1 MFRGSKFNDEEGL
14 DELVVNKNRRAKK
27 RQAESDLG
35 QPEAKYQ
42 ASQSLIKQLGDE
54 KKKKTLALPIKT
66 ISGQLIKNV
75 QILDIEEK
83 DEKKEIELEKV
94 NEEVKSEDEPPKSA
108 LDIIREKKD
117 FFDKSKSRIAF
128 LCRGILEN
136 PHGEM
141 KKLKELRQMLT
152 QTNVRQSYILRKL
165 VIVSLCEIF
174 KDIIPSYKIRA
185 WTEKE
190 IEQKVCSEIIF
201 TQKLNIFY
209 ILSI

>member
-1 MFRGSKFNDEEGL
+1 MFRATKFNDEEGL

-27 RQAESDLG
+27 RQAESDFE
-35 QPEAKYQ
+35 QPESKYQ
-42 ASQSLIKQLGDE
+42 ASQSLINKLDEE

-75 QILDIEEK
+75 QILDNEEK
-83 DEKKEIELEKV
+83 EDKKEIVLEEV
-94 NEEVKSEDEPPKSA
+94 NEAKIEDEAPKSA
-108 LDIIREKKD
+108 LDIIREKKE

-136 PHGEM
+136 PNGEM

-152 QTNVRQSYILRKL
+152 QTNVKQSYILRKL

-190 IEQKVCSEIIF
+190 IEQKVC
-201 TQKLNIFY
+201 Y
-209 ILSI
+209 